1 MKILVNGNWRE
12 VAAGNL
18 QDVLSELGYANKS
31 LATAV
36 NSHFVPHSLR
46 AQLLLQ
52 EGDRLEIVAPMQ
64 GG

>member
-18 QDVLSELGYANKS
+18 QDVLSELGYTNKGV
-31 LATAV
+31 ATAV

>member
-12 VAAGNL
+12 VAADNL
-18 QDVLSELGYANKS
+18 QDVLSELGYTHKS

-36 NSHFVPHSLR
+36 NSHFVPHNLR
-46 AQLLLQ
+46 AQWPLQ